1 MIKNNTMKYLI
12 FTIIIFLSISSCKKK
27 INGCTDP
34 SAINYNANADEDDGS
49 CIAKVLGCTD
59 DKSYNYNVNAN
70 VSDSS
75 CIYSLVEILTEQ
87 GNWIINTSVIDP
99 PVAFGSGEVTDYL
112 TFTNDCRKDDLI
124 EYAFFGGVGTYTIRE
139 GATKCNPADND
150 VFEVGDWTLSA
161 DSIGFYI
168 MPNGAMQQT
177 WEVISLS
184 DKEFVLEGIGDF
196 QNDGVIRT
204 LTNTFIHP

>member
-1 MIKNNTMKYLI
+1 MKYLI

-49 CIAKVLGCTD
+49 CIAEVLGCTD

-99 PVAFGSGEVTDYL
+99 PVAFGSGEVADYL

>member
-1 MIKNNTMKYLI
+1 MKYLI
-12 FTIIIFLSISSCKKK
+12 FTIIFFLSISSCKKK

-49 CIAKVLGCTD
+49 CIAEVLGCTD

-112 TFTNDCRKDDLI
+112 TFTNDCRKDDFI

>member
-1 MIKNNTMKYLI
+1 MKYLI

-49 CIAKVLGCTD
+49 CIAEVLGCTD

-168 MPNGAMQQT
+168 TPNGAMQQT

>member
-1 MIKNNTMKYLI
+1 MKYLI

-49 CIAKVLGCTD
+49 CIAEVLGCTD

>member
-1 MIKNNTMKYLI
+1 M
-12 FTIIIFLSISSCKKK
+12 SISSCKKK
-27 INGCTDP
+27 INGCTEP

-59 DKSYNYNVNAN
+59 EKSYNYNANAN
-70 VSDSS
+70 TIDSS

-99 PVAFGSGEVTDYL
+99 PVVFGLGEVTDYL
-112 TFTNDCRKDDLI
+112 TFTDDCRKDDLI

-139 GATKCNPADND
+139 GATKCNQVDND
-150 VFEVGDWTLSA
+150 VFEVGDWILSA
-161 DSIGFYI
+161 DSIEFYI
-168 MPNGAMQQT
+168 TPNGAMQQT
-177 WEVISLS
+177 WEIISLS
-184 DKEFVLEGIGDF
+184 DKKFVLEGIGDF
-196 QNDGVIRT
+196 QNDGEIRT